1 MALDR
6 IFDKM
11 GVSFM
16 NYISKKRDEMN
27 LYGAKMSSLNPFA
40 IFDRGYSIAQKNG
53 QIVSSVDNVVDGDR
67 LEINLKDG
75 VLGCQVSDINKI

>member
-1 MALDR
+1 
-6 IFDKM
+6 
-11 GVSFM
+11 
-16 NYISKKRDEMN
+16 MN

-53 QIVSSVDNVVDGDR
+53 LIVSSVDNVVDGDR